1 MTTITN
7 KKQFILYFLL
17 IAAIIVIF
25 NIAFRSLFF
34 RVDLTKN
41 NIYSLSNSSKQV
53 IEKLDDRLVAKVFFS
68 GDLPGQYAN
77 SRRFLQDLLEEYQ
90 AYSKGHFHFEFINPD
105 EDQEAQREAR
115 SYRIP
120 PVQLQVVEN
129 DKLEVKKVF
138 MGMVLIYNDQTE
150 VLPVIRT
157 TQGLE
162 YDITSAIKKLT
173 ETDLKSVGL
182 ARANNENISTSEL
195 EKMLRKTYNLRYVS
209 LDKEIPAN
217 VETLVM
223 NGFLDSLDLD
233 HLYQLDQFIMRG
245 GKLFIAQG
253 RVNAALRQGIGH
265 EIESNIFDFLSHYGF
280 DVGRDMLIDKNCG
293 QIQIQQQQ
301 GFFTFSSAVN
311 YPPFINIHRMNKENL
326 IVKDLEEVKV
336 FFVNQLTPS
345 DSSVTF
351 VPLLMTSDK
360 TGSISPGR
368 VPQPGMRGYGMA
380 EGYNLSPHIEQSQYQ
395 NPAMNSYPL
404 DSKTVAAMIGGRFES
419 YFAAHPECSQ
429 REGFI
434 SQSPN
439 TQLLLVTDNEFFNDQ
454 RAAGIKEN
462 TDFILNGIDYLAG
475 DRELLEIRS
484 RDITTRPLNEVSDAT
499 RKTLKW
505 MNTLLPS
512 ILIILLGLYRWK
524 RNRDKRKILE
534 EAYGS

>member
-7 KKQFILYFLL
+7 KKQFILYLLL
-17 IAAIIVIF
+17 IVAIIVIF

-53 IEKLDDRLVAKVFFS
+53 INKLDDRLVAKVFFS
-68 GDLPGQYAN
+68 SDLPGQYAN

-105 EDQEAQREAR
+105 KDQEAQREAR

-120 PVQLQVVEN
+120 PVQLQVVED

-138 MGMVLIYNDQTE
+138 MGMALIYNDQTE
-150 VLPVIRT
+150 TLPVIRT

-173 ETDLKSVGL
+173 ATDLKGVGL
-182 ARANNENISTSEL
+182 IRADNKDVTTSEL
-195 EKMLRKTYNLRYVS
+195 EKLLRKTYNLRSVS
-209 LDKEIPAN
+209 LDNEIPGE
-217 VETLVM
+217 VGTIVM
-223 NGFLDSLDLD
+223 NGVLDSISLDR
-233 HLYQLDQFIMRG
+233 LYHLDQFLMRG
-245 GKLFIAQG
+245 GNLFISQG
-253 RVNAALRQGIGH
+253 RVNAELRQGIGH
-265 EIESNIFDFLSHYGF
+265 EIESNIFDFLDHFGF
-280 DVGRDMLIDKNCG
+280 KVGRDMLIDKNCG

-311 YPPFINIHRMNKENL
+311 YPPFINIQKMNTENL
-326 IVKDLEEVKV
+326 IVKDLEQVKV
-336 FFVNQLTPS
+336 FFVNEVTAT
-345 DSSVTF
+345 DSGRTF
-351 VPLLMTSDK
+351 IPLLRTSDK

-368 VPQPGMRGYGMA
+368 VPRAGMGGYSMA
-380 EGYNLSPHIEQSQYQ
+380 EGYNLSPHIQDSQYQ

-404 DSKTVAAMIGGRFES
+404 DSKTVAAMVGGRFQS
-419 YFAAHPECSQ
+419 YFADHPEYSQ
-429 REGFI
+429 RERFI
-434 SQSPN
+434 GQSVD

-462 TDFILNGIDYLAG
+462 TDFMLNGIDYLAG

-484 RDITTRPLNEVSDAT
+484 RDITARPLDEVSDAT

-505 MNTLLPS
+505 VNTLLPA
-512 ILIILLGLYRWK
+512 LLVILLGLYRWK
-524 RNRDKRKILE
+524 RNRDKRKLLE